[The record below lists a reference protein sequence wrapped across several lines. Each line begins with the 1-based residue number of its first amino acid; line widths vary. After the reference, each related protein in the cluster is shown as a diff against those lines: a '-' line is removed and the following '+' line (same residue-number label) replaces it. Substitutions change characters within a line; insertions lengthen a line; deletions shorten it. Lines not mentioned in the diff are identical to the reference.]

1 MFTDIRGHQ
10 TLNEPGPQNY
20 KLNEKHINRNT
31 YQPNFGIGNK
41 SDFTKNN

>member
-20 KLNEKHINRNT
+20 KLN
-31 YQPNFGIGNK
+31 
-41 SDFTKNN
+41 